1 MNVYILASAVGKGV
15 GARLA
20 PASGAPW
27 PLVLLGAGLLTAL
40 GCGGGAA
47 PTAAAPQP
55 AEVGVVTVAPV
66 SVPLTTELPGRVE
79 AARVAEVRAR
89 APGIVLE
96 RSFREGSDVA
106 KGDVLYRIDPAPMRA
121 ALASAEATLARAEA
135 TLLQAKQRADRYAPL
150 VASRAIS
157 QQDYDDATATRASAE
172 ADVAAAKAAVTTAK
186 LNLGYATV
194 TAPIAGR
201 IGRAEVTEGALVGQG
216 TATLLATVQQL
227 DVVYVELTQSSA
239 ELQRLRRALRSGAMA
254 PTAGADAVAVTILR
268 EDGSEHPQPGT
279 LLFTDV
285 TVNRSTGAV
294 ALRAEVP
301 NPDGDLLPGEFVR
314 ARIPQAVLNDVL
326 TVPQQAVS
334 RKPDGATVLV
344 VGADGLVAVRP
355 VEVGDAV
362 GDAWLVTKGLAA
374 GDIVIVDGLQKARP
388 GSPVT
393 PVPLASGTP

>member
-1 MNVYILASAVGKGV
+1 
-15 GARLA
+15 
-20 PASGAPW
+20 
-27 PLVLLGAGLLTAL
+27 
-40 GCGGGAA
+40 
-47 PTAAAPQP
+47 
-55 AEVGVVTVAPV
+55 
-66 SVPLTTELPGRVE
+66 VPLTTDLPGRVE

-89 APGIVLE
+89 AAGIVLE
-96 RSFREGSDVA
+96 RTFREGSDVT

-121 ALASAEATLARAEA
+121 ALASAEASLARADA
-135 TLLQAKQRADRYAPL
+135 NLLQAKQRADRYAPL

-172 ADVAAAKAAVTTAK
+172 ADVAAAKADVATAR

-194 TAPIAGR
+194 TAPISGR

-216 TATLLATVQQL
+216 EATLLATIQQL
-227 DVVYVELTQSSA
+227 DVVFVDLTQSSA
-239 ELQRLRRALRSGAMA
+239 EVQRLRRALRSGAMA
-254 PTAGADAVAVTILR
+254 PTSGADAVAVTILR

-285 TVNRSTGAV
+285 TVDRSTGAV

-301 NPDGDLLPGEFVR
+301 NPEGDLLPGEFVR

-362 GDAWLVTKGLAA
+362 GDAWLITKGLAA
-374 GDIVIVDGLQKARP
+374 GDVVIVDGLQKARP

>member
-1 MNVYILASAVGKGV
+1 MNVYTLASATGKGV
-15 GARLA
+15 AARLPA
-20 PASGAPW
+20 PRAAPW
-27 PLVLLGAGLLTAL
+27 LGGVALLGLLTAL
-40 GCGGGAA
+40 GCGGGA
-47 PTAAAPQP
+47 PPPAAAPPP
-55 AEVGVVTVAPV
+55 AEVGVVTIALA
-66 SVPLTTELPGRVE
+66 SVPLTTDLPGRVE

-89 APGIVLE
+89 AAGIVLE
-96 RSFREGSDVA
+96 RAFREGSDVT

-121 ALASAEATLARAEA
+121 ALASAEASLARADA
-135 TLLQAKQRADRYAPL
+135 SLLQAKQRADRYAPL

-172 ADVAAAKAAVTTAK
+172 ADVAAAKAAVATAR

-194 TAPIAGR
+194 TAPISGR

-216 TATLLATVQQL
+216 EATLLATIQQL
-227 DVVYVELTQSSA
+227 DVVFVDLTQSSA
-239 ELQRLRRALRSGAMA
+239 EVQRLRRALRSGAMA
-254 PTAGADAVAVTILR
+254 PAGGEDAVAVTILR

-285 TVNRSTGAV
+285 TVDRSTGAIE
-294 ALRAEVP
+294 LRAEVP

-314 ARIPQAVLNDVL
+314 ARIPQAVLADAI
-326 TVPQQAVS
+326 TVPQQAVA

-355 VEVGDAV
+355 VEVGSAV
-362 GDAWLVTKGLAA
+362 GDTWLITKGLAA
-374 GDIVIVDGLQKARP
+374 GDQVIVDGLQKARP

-393 PVPLASGTP
+393 PVPLAVGAP